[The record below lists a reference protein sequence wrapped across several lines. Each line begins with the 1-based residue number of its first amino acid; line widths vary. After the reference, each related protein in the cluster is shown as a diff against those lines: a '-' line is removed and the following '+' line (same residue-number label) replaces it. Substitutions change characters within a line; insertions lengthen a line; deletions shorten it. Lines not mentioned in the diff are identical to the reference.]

1 MSKLG
6 AHIVQGSRNG
16 YGPYC
21 TSKPA
26 VVLSVEDGGALTEAK
41 TNSGNHTYTIFRH
54 YLYRD
59 APPGIDQTT
68 PAGARAMADQWYPQ
82 LKAKWQLNPADFY
95 TSINEPGGHDLRV
108 IPNYVAFEL
117 RMIEL
122 AKADGYK
129 LCVLNLAWGTPDDGN
144 ASGGQ
149 PNGGMEVWKTYY
161 VPVIRSAFAEGM
173 IYGRHGYGQPSD
185 QSSWRPF
192 KEAEYLRSIG
202 LNGGI
207 VITEMGIN
215 AGDFFPG
222 VDEFM
227 RTMSTMDA
235 RMMQHSNIIGGCAW
249 TLGDWQG
256 APNWQDAI
264 PQMSAYNVAHPTT
277 KWTPA
282 PIPPSLPKIVILKK
296 PAKAEITKA
305 ENDAA
310 NDYAWNDYGRTL
322 THSTDDMLRMIQ
334 GGNNESYVVLA
345 YPAKPSQITA
355 KAALQAG
362 GYRWIE
368 WPEPVPTNPLIGL
381 RLSHILP
388 YRYVLTSPFDA
399 PRDYPPNYKH
409 EGADYDVVGGQPDN
423 KVNVLCAYPGTVD
436 RSLDSTGSYGKY
448 VRVAHTR
455 NGSPFYTRYA
465 HLDARFVAVGDV
477 VKVGDAL
484 GEIGAT
490 GKVTGEHVHLN
501 LEVPTYGLRGYV
513 VDWVVDP
520 EPYMATGRDI
530 LPPVPVAT
538 IDLLPY
544 IKGDGRLYEVR
555 SATGNQERF
564 QTQSSGN
571 IFWQTKNGQY
581 EELAYDETYIWRGL
595 DTSPGPAP
603 NYAERP
609 GVPRYYTAKEPGQ
622 QRARW
627 CRRFM
632 AIGETFTGSGHYV
645 QFYYKPD
652 CFPSGAN
659 SGNAT
664 NRTTFKA
671 KHASKTWNG
680 ITVQDIVELTN
691 GVETWFFARGFGLVA
706 WSSSW
711 GSSAI
716 SEIHA
721 PGSRPDNVR
730 ETGCFS

>member
-6 AHIVQGSRNG
+6 AHIVQGPRNG

-41 TNSGNHTYTIFRH
+41 TNSGNHAYTIFRH

-149 PNGGMEVWKTYY
+149 PNGGMEVWKTHY
-161 VPVIRSAFAEGM
+161 VPVIRSAFVEGM

-235 RMMQHSNIIGGCAW
+235 RMMQHSNIMGGCAW
-249 TLGDWQG
+249 TLGDWNG

-264 PQMSAYNVAHPTT
+264 PQMSAYNVAHPTP

-282 PIPPSLPKIVILKK
+282 PIPPSLPKIVIVKK

-310 NDYAWNDYGRTL
+310 NDYAWSDYGRTL
-322 THSTDDMLRMIQ
+322 THSTDDMIGMLS
-334 GGNNESYVVLA
+334 GGNQDSYAILA
-345 YPAKPSQITA
+345 YPDKPSQNEARI
-355 KAALQAG
+355 ALQSG
-362 GYRWIE
+362 GYRWVE
-368 WPEPVPTNPLIGL
+368 WPEPVPANPLIGL

-388 YRYVLTSPFDA
+388 YRYILTSPFDA

-436 RSLDSTGSYGKY
+436 RSLKYGDYGEY
-448 VRVAHTR
+448 VRVKHTR

-477 VKVGDAL
+477 VKAGDAL

-490 GKVTGEHVHLN
+490 GKVTGEHVHFN

-520 EPYMATGRDI
+520 EPYMATGRNELPAIPPTTGLDMAKYFLPTSGNFGQI
-530 LPPVPVAT
+530 LIFKNNWGAGDERCQLQAENGVSFVTKNQQYEKRT
-538 IDLLPY
+538 IDSSY
-544 IKGDGRLYEVR
+544 IDLK
-555 SATGNQERF
+555 
-564 QTQSSGN
+564 
-571 IFWQTKNGQY
+571 
-581 EELAYDETYIWRGL
+581 L
-595 DTSPGPAP
+595 DTSPG
-603 NYAERP
+603 NGEYYEVT
-609 GVPRYYTAKEPGQ
+609 GHWLPRYMSPGKTFTRTETITFKYKSNCQPVPSKPAYTATSSIKFDAHHTSWICPESGIILPDVIELSWFAGGRVDEKYFFAAGLGLVRWEKYSGQ
-622 QRARW
+622 HSW
-627 CRRFM
+627 
-632 AIGETFTGSGHYV
+632 IHELVPTGS
-645 QFYYKPD
+645 QQ
-652 CFPSGAN
+652 N
-659 SGNAT
+659 
-664 NRTTFKA
+664 
-671 KHASKTWNG
+671 
-680 ITVQDIVELTN
+680 
-691 GVETWFFARGFGLVA
+691 
-706 WSSSW
+706 
-711 GSSAI
+711 
-716 SEIHA
+716 
-721 PGSRPDNVR
+721 NVR
-730 ETGCFS
+730 EIIPCL